1 MYSPKIK
8 EAYIPVLYK
17 LAKIKRMPMTR
28 LVDRAIDEF
37 LNKPETKLLQLQAV
51 EISENK
57 YKNHT
62 ANFIT

>member
-8 EAYIPVLYK
+8 EEYIPVLYK

-57 YKNHT
+57 
-62 ANFIT
+62 